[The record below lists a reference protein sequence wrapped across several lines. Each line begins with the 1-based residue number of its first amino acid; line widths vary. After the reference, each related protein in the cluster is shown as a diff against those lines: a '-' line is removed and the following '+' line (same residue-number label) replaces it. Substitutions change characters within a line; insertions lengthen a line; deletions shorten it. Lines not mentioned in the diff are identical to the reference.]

1 MQQQDREIQLKPFSY
16 YRVYNEIILWLLRSS
31 EIDPAIAI
39 SNIGILY
46 KRRNNVIVSVDKWLF
61 K

>member
-1 MQQQDREIQLKPFSY
+1 MAIM
-16 YRVYNEIILWLLRSS
+16 IS
-31 EIDPAIAI
+31 EIEPAIAI

-46 KRRNNVIVSVDKWLF
+46 KRRNNIIVSVDKWLF

>member
-1 MQQQDREIQLKPFSY
+1 AGSISEDHNSHKNYFIVNP
-16 YRVYNEIILWLLRSS
+16 IIGKKALAAFPYL
-31 EIDPAIAI
+31 AVAI

-61 K
+61 R